1 MSKEKIVYDKM
12 IEYKLPIFKFG
23 SNHCIFF
30 SGFKFEKDVSG
41 DVDVY
46 RCYTTRKTIYRNLT
60 DEDMDYILEH
70 GVFQAAARDSYK
82 SYDVLFKR
90 YGSVLTNKRSS
101 KKMIDKANNILG
113 EYSKRCKNIIDRYP
127 SLEKEL
133 LT

>member
-1 MSKEKIVYDKM
+1 MNKEKIVYEKM
-12 IEYKLPIFKFG
+12 LEYNLPIFKFG

-30 SGFKFEKDVSG
+30 SGFKFERDVSE

-46 RCYTTRKTIYRNLT
+46 RCYSTRKTIYSKLT
-60 DEDMDYILEH
+60 EAEMDYILEH
-70 GVFQAAARDSYK
+70 GVFKASARDSYK
-82 SYDVLFKR
+82 SYDVLFRR
-90 YGSVLTNKRSS
+90 YSSVLTNKKSS

-113 EYSKRCKNIIDRYP
+113 EYSKRREKIIDRYP